1 MVHSW
6 TRSASDGM
14 AASRGVRSV
23 RRARPCPSL
32 LRRHAAVGV
41 AHLVKRGIFHA
52 ECEQSLVLDGNSSER
67 FGTVWE
73 SVFLFQ
79 KAFQNLM

>member
-1 MVHSW
+1 
-6 TRSASDGM
+6 M
-14 AASRGVRSV
+14 AWPPPGVSEV
-23 RRARPCPSL
+23 FAAL
-32 LRRHAAVGV
+32 DLVLRFFGRHAAVGV